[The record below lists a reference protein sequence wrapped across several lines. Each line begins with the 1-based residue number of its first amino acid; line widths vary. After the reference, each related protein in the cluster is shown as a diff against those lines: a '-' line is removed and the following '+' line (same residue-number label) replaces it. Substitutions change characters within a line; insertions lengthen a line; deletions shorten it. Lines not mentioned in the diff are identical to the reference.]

1 MEYLRSSRVE
11 TGLGV
16 AMTFDHLEIRGLSRR
31 RFLAG
36 CVAIAGV
43 AAACSRRAKFGS
55 PSIFSRAAGGAP
67 LLVLTDGEAQTLTAF
82 AESVLPTGAAAPS
95 LADTRLIERFDEEF
109 FFVDEAV
116 RADLKLALGALEW
129 LPLLGGYFHRFSH
142 MNLYTRTAL
151 VQSMLGS
158 RFETSRAIANSLR
171 FAVHF
176 FYYAHPATWAMSGY
190 DGPFAHLAPQLSEQR
205 MRYLELTKTRA

>member
-1 MEYLRSSRVE
+1 
-11 TGLGV
+11 
-16 AMTFDHLEIRGLSRR
+16 MTFDHLEIRGLSRR

-43 AAACSRRAKFGS
+43 AAACSRRAKLGS

-82 AESVLPTGAAAPS
+82 AESVLPTGAVAPS
-95 LADTRLIERFDEEF
+95 LADTSLIERFDEEF

-129 LPLLGGYFHRFSH
+129 LPRS
-142 MNLYTRTAL
+142 
-151 VQSMLGS
+151 
-158 RFETSRAIANSLR
+158 
-171 FAVHF
+171 
-176 FYYAHPATWAMSGY
+176 
-190 DGPFAHLAPQLSEQR
+190 
-205 MRYLELTKTRA
+205 